1 MGEKQHQIVNLF
13 RVADRILKRSIDK
26 KVEGT
31 GVYRSQHRLLMLLGK
46 FPECSQ
52 TEIAEKMEVSP
63 AAVAVSLKKLEKSGY
78 VSRQC
83 NENDNRVNHVAVT
96 EKGWKTIKASIND
109 FNEIENAFFVGF
121 SEAEMEQLEEY
132 LRRIIKNGDI
142 YYQSLLKQEN

>member
-1 MGEKQHQIVNLF
+1 MGEKQHQIVHLF

-63 AAVAVSLKKLEKSGY
+63 AAVAVSLKKLVKSGF

-83 NENDNRVNHVAVT
+83 NENDNRVNHMAVT
-96 EKGWKTIKASIND
+96 DKGWKTIKASIND
-109 FNEIENAFFVGF
+109 FNEIENAFFADF
-121 SEAEMEQLEEY
+121 SETEMEQLEAY
-132 LRRIIKNGDI
+132 LRRIIKNGDD

>member
-13 RVADRILKRSIDK
+13 RAADRVLKRSIDK

-96 EKGWKTIKASIND
+96 EKGWKTIKASINN
-109 FNEIENAFFVGF
+109 FIEIENAFFEDF
-121 SEAEMEQLEEY
+121 SEEEMEQLEAY
-132 LRRIIKNGDI
+132 LRRIIKNGDD